1 MTRTE
6 KRTVASIPGGQLT
19 ANTSGFLSHVPI
31 GTSKEDEKD
40 RRGRHQEG
48 RKRERRRGEDKREKR
63 RGPILFSKPY

>member
-1 MTRTE
+1 M
-6 KRTVASIPGGQLT
+6 ASIPGGQLT

-63 RGPILFSKPY
+63 RGPIWFSKPY